1 MSTGRPILEVEN
13 LKRYFDQSTSIL
25 DTLLRRDRER
35 IQAVD
40 DVSFAL
46 HENESVGIIGESG
59 CGKSTLLETLIGLQ
73 TPTDGRIRYRDQ
85 DLAEFDRS
93 EWKQYRGDVQIIFQD
108 PFNTLNPKMTI
119 RESLEEQLGIHDM
132 GKEDERIHEILRE
145 VELHPPEK
153 YLDRVPD
160 QLSGGELQRVAIARA
175 LIVEPKILL
184 ADEPVSMLDVSTQ
197 ASVLTMLADLREKR
211 DLSLIYISHDL
222 STVSHVCD
230 TINVMYLGRIVERSE
245 TRELLENP
253 KHPYSQALIQAIP
266 SHSLD
271 HDRERTK
278 IEGSPRDPI
287 DIGEGC
293 RFRDRCPERMDVC
306 EKTPHLI
313 ESEGHEVAC
322 HLYYDHEEY
331 EGGTDEVA
339 QEMTGEV

>member
-1 MSTGRPILEVEN
+1 MSTARPILEVEN
-13 LKRYFDQSTSIL
+13 LKRYFDQSTSIV
-25 DTLLRRDRER
+25 DTLLRRDREQ

-40 DVSFAL
+40 DVSFTL
-46 HENESVGIIGESG
+46 HENESIGIIGESG

-73 TPTDGRIRYRDQ
+73 APTAGRIRYKGKDM
-85 DLAEFDRS
+85 AEFDKS
-93 EWKQYRGDVQIIFQD
+93 ELKSYRGDVQIIFQD

-119 RESLEEQLGIHDM
+119 KESLEEQLGIHDM
-132 GKEDERIHEILRE
+132 GNKEERIHNTLKE
-145 VELHPPEK
+145 VELNPPDQ

-184 ADEPVSMLDVSTQ
+184 ADEPASMLDVSTQ
-197 ASVLTMLADLREKR
+197 ASVLTLLSELREKR
-211 DLSLIYISHDL
+211 DLALIYISHDL

-230 TINVMYLGRIVERSE
+230 IINVMYLGRIVERSE
-245 TRELLENP
+245 TRDLLESP

-287 DIGEGC
+287 DMGEGC
-293 RFRDRCPERMDVC
+293 RFRDRCPERMDIC
-306 EKTPHLI
+306 EKTPHLV
-313 ESEGHEVAC
+313 ESEGHEAAC

-331 EGGTDEVA
+331 ESETDEVG
-339 QEMTGEV
+339 QEVVGEV